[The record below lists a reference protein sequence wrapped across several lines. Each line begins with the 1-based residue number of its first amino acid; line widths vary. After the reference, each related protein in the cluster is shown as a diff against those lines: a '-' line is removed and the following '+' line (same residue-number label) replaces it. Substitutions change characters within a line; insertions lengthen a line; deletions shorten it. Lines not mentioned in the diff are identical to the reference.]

1 MRCTAF
7 EGLCPRGLFFS
18 APVLIALYI
27 EINEVGNQGLKDRTK
42 MGKHLL
48 RYLPIHRKVM
58 VGTLGNVLLNM
69 SKLLLSIIPKNGLIT
84 LILLP

>member
-48 RYLPIHRKVM
+48 YGFLFDFH
-58 VGTLGNVLLNM
+58 VLCDVDFLQTRV
-69 SKLLLSIIPKNGLIT
+69 KQY
-84 LILLP
+84 